1 VRAGDHNNR
10 QLRQHAAWA
19 NDEAM
24 YHKYFGILLTNAS
37 LRATSAEIE
46 ELRVTADIERSLL
59 PL

>member
-1 VRAGDHNNR
+1 
-10 QLRQHAAWA
+10 
-19 NDEAM
+19 M

-46 ELRVTADIERSLL
+46 ELPVTADIERSLL